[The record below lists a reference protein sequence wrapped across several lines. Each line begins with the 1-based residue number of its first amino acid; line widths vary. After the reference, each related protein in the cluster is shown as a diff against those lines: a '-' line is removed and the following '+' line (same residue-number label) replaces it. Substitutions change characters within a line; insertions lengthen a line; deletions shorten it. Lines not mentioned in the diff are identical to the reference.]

1 MVPVPS
7 EVPRDADAVGA
18 VRLGRPP
25 VTTRDDIERVAMELF
40 TAYGFD
46 ATTVDD
52 IATAAGIG
60 RRTFFRYF
68 ASKNHVVWG
77 RFDDGLV
84 QLRHRLA
91 GVPADVPL
99 ADALRDAI
107 VAFNALPPDQFAVHR
122 QRMSLILNV
131 DSLQAHSTLMYAEWR
146 RVIAGFVAAR
156 TGEDVDDLRPQLAG
170 HVLLG
175 AAVAA
180 YEQWL
185 ASPEKELSSL
195 LEQSISRAVGVV
207 AG

>member
-1 MVPVPS
+1 M
-7 EVPRDADAVGA
+7 
-18 VRLGRPP
+18 
-25 VTTRDDIERVAMELF
+25 TTRDDIERVAMELF
-40 TAYGFD
+40 AAHGFD

-52 IATAAGIG
+52 IAAAAGIG

-84 QLRHRLA
+84 QLRERLA
-91 GVPADVPL
+91 AVPADVPP
-99 ADALRDAI
+99 AVALRDAI
-107 VAFNALPPDQFAVHR
+107 VAFNALSPSEIPVHR
-122 QRMSLILNV
+122 QRMSLILTV

-146 RVIAGFVAAR
+146 QVIADFVASR
-156 TGEDVDDLRPQLAG
+156 SGEDVDALRPRLAG

-185 ASPEKELSSL
+185 SDPAAELTAL
-195 LEQSISRAVGVV
+195 LDETVGRAVVV
-207 AG
+207 VSG

>member
-1 MVPVPS
+1 VPVPY
-7 EVPRDADAVGA
+7 ETVEETAGA
-18 VRLGRPP
+18 RVGRPP
-25 VTTRDDIERVAMELF
+25 VTTRDDLERVAMGLF
-40 TAYGFD
+40 AAYGFD

-52 IATAAGIG
+52 IATAAGIS

-68 ASKNHVVWG
+68 SSKNHVVWG

-84 QLRHRLA
+84 QLREQLA
-91 GVPADVPL
+91 AVPDDVAL
-99 ADALRDAI
+99 TTALRDAI
-107 VAFNALPPDQFAVHR
+107 IAFNALAPDQVAVHR
-122 QRMSLILNV
+122 QRMSLILTV

-146 RVIAGFVAAR
+146 RVIAEFVASR
-156 TGEDVDDLRPQLAG
+156 TDERVDDLRPRLAG

-185 ASPEKELSSL
+185 ASPRADLASL
-195 LEQSISRAVGVV
+195 LDQSISLAVGVV